1 MRSRVGSDSARND
14 FKVEDMIFKAPSF
27 FEKAFDALLGCYIIL
42 S

>member
-14 FKVEDMIFKAPSF
+14 FKVEDMIIRTPKLFK
-27 FEKAFDALLGCYIIL
+27 KAFDALWKGYIIL